1 MEENP
6 ICACGASGCS
16 RSSNAFFDLP
26 KEIRSRVEDL
36 LIVSMGSLDLGS
48 VDHNAD
54 SEDITVKLISS
65 EESSDLS
72 MKLTSRSG
80 ISHGSDAGAPAKICF
95 YKETVLEQLRP
106 TAPPVK
112 AGEEEEEKLPALAEE
127 LAHKVESLGYVYSHA
142 SRSASLDTVPGF
154 LTTYIHLH
162 FNCDGEQQCQIENS
176 RIELEITYEAR
187 RLSKA
192 EAGIEPI
199 GPCGFGC

>member
-1 MEENP
+1 MEKIPN
-6 ICACGASGCS
+6 CACGASGCNG
-16 RSSNAFFDLP
+16 SSNAFFDLP

-36 LIVSMGSLDLGS
+36 LIVSMGRLDLGS
-48 VDHNAD
+48 VDNNAD
-54 SEDITVKLISS
+54 SEEITVKLISS
-65 EESSDLS
+65 EKSSALS
-72 MKLTSRSG
+72 MKLISRSAR
-80 ISHGSDAGAPAKICF
+80 SESSNVDAPVKICF

-106 TAPPVK
+106 TAPLVN
-112 AGEEEEEKLPALAEE
+112 GEKEEKLPALVED

-162 FNCDGEQQCQIENS
+162 FICDGEQECQIENS
-176 RIELEITYEAR
+176 RIKLEITYEAR
-187 RLSKA
+187 RLSKV

>member
-1 MEENP
+1 MEENSR
-6 ICACGASGCS
+6 CACGASGCNG
-16 RSSNAFFDLP
+16 SSNAFFDLP

-48 VDHNAD
+48 VDNNAD
-54 SEDITVKLISS
+54 SEEITVKLISS
-65 EESSDLS
+65 EKSSALS

-80 ISHGSDAGAPAKICF
+80 KSHGSDAGAPVKICF

-106 TAPPVK
+106 TAPQVK
-112 AGEEEEEKLPALAEE
+112 GEEEKLPALVED

-142 SRSASLDTVPGF
+142 SRSASLDTEPGF

-162 FNCDGEQQCQIENS
+162 FICDGEQECQIENS

-187 RLSKA
+187 RLSKV

>member
-6 ICACGASGCS
+6 RCACGASGCNG
-16 RSSNAFFDLP
+16 SSNAFFDLP

-48 VDHNAD
+48 VDKNTD
-54 SEDITVKLISS
+54 SEEITVKLISS
-65 EESSDLS
+65 EKSSDLS

-80 ISHGSDAGAPAKICF
+80 KSHGSDAGAPVKICF

-106 TAPPVK
+106 TAPKVN
-112 AGEEEEEKLPALAEE
+112 GEEEKLPALAEE

-142 SRSASLDTVPGF
+142 RRSSSLDTVPGF
-154 LTTYIHLH
+154 LTTYIHLY
-162 FNCDGEQQCQIENS
+162 FICDGEQECKIENS

-187 RLSKA
+187 LFQKLRR
-192 EAGIEPI
+192 G
-199 GPCGFGC
+199 

>member
-1 MEENP
+1 MEKNLK
-6 ICACGASGCS
+6 CACGASGCNG
-16 RSSNAFFDLP
+16 SSNAFFDLP

-36 LIVSMGSLDLGS
+36 LIVSMGRLDLGS
-48 VDHNAD
+48 VERDTG
-54 SEDITVKLISS
+54 SEDITVILVSQDSSELSVKLI
-65 EESSDLS
+65 
-72 MKLTSRSG
+72 SRSG

-112 AGEEEEEKLPALAEE
+112 AGEEEEKLPALAEE

>member
-6 ICACGASGCS
+6 RCSCGASGCNG
-16 RSSNAFFDLP
+16 SSNAFFDLP

-48 VDHNAD
+48 VDNNAD
-54 SEDITVKLISS
+54 SEEITVKLISS
-65 EESSDLS
+65 EESSNLS

-80 ISHGSDAGAPAKICF
+80 KSHRSDAGAPVKICF

-106 TAPPVK
+106 TATQVK
-112 AGEEEEEKLPALAEE
+112 GEEEEEKLPALAEE

-142 SRSASLDTVPGF
+142 RRSASLDTVPGF
-154 LTTYIHLH
+154 LTTYIHLY
-162 FNCDGEQQCQIENS
+162 FICDGEQECQIENS